1 MLSSQT
7 SLAQNPPKPDK
18 GKGTKKNRPRLCMPQ
33 GFLAGGLSLGNWVG
47 VGETETSSPLTPRSR
62 ATIAHHWN

>member
-18 GKGTKKNRPRLCMPQ
+18 GKGTHPRLCMPQ
-33 GFLAGGLSLGNWVG
+33 GFLAGGLSLNNWVG
-47 VGETETSSPLTPRSR
+47 VGETETSSPLIP
-62 ATIAHHWN
+62 